1 MGFILKL
8 WETFV
13 HQFGGKVVEYQCPT
27 QFAQKIFYFTADIIA
42 QGRTAAPIGGQH

>member
-13 HQFGGKVVEYQCPT
+13 HQFGGKMVEYQCPA
-27 QFAQKIFYFTADIIA
+27 QFAQDIIA
-42 QGRTAAPIGGQH
+42 QGRTAAPIGGHH